1 MDVIRLIASDL
12 DATLLDDQSQLP
24 PDFAETVRALAE
36 RGIRFAATSG
46 RPIYT
51 LEEMFAPLQDDIILV
66 GDNGGAICW
75 KGESLYLS
83 EMDVADWHTLA
94 GQARSA
100 GHAAV
105 LCGLE
110 TAYVEEQFRPYD
122 RVFKRFYTK
131 VEYVPHL
138 EDVTAQVDKFTIY
151 FPEGDAQKGYD
162 ALYGPVWGGR
172 FSVAVAGADW
182 VDIMNPGVHKGAAL
196 LRLGERLGVLPEG
209 MMAFG
214 DTFNDAE
221 MLKAA
226 KYGFLVENGSS
237 ALREEVPFLAPPN
250 TSSGVMQVLRRV
262 LAQNGRVCQSE
273 FRRAKQT
280 TASEK
285 SSDAVL
291 YYGYKSAPSTAESRI
306 SPMGE
311 GALPFAFCQMSRTPA
326 RIARMPM
333 PRHAGEGVSAA
344 VEMPSRVL
352 SPMVKAVERMRATTQ
367 GRTPERKASTPA
379 YLSRSWMRA
388 AMSRMMK
395 KDGRTTPSVA
405 QNAPSTPPC
414 DAPMKVA
421 MLTAS
426 GPGVDSDTA
435 MKLRNSA
442 SESQPLSRTFSR
454 MREIMP

>member
-12 DATLLDDQSQLP
+12 DATLLDSQSQLP

-36 RGIRFAATSG
+36 QGIRFAAASG

-83 EMDVADWHTLA
+83 EMDAADWHTLA

-138 EDVTAQVDKFTIY
+138 EDVTARVDKFTIY
-151 FPEGDAQKGYD
+151 FPEGNAQKGYD

-196 LRLGERLGVLPEG
+196 LLLGERLGVPPEG

-226 KYGFLVENGSS
+226 KYGFLVENGSP

-262 LAQNGRVCQSE
+262 LARNGRVCESD
-273 FRRAKQT
+273 FRSAK
-280 TASEK
+280 
-285 SSDAVL
+285 
-291 YYGYKSAPSTAESRI
+291 
-306 SPMGE
+306 
-311 GALPFAFCQMSRTPA
+311 
-326 RIARMPM
+326 
-333 PRHAGEGVSAA
+333 
-344 VEMPSRVL
+344 
-352 SPMVKAVERMRATTQ
+352 
-367 GRTPERKASTPA
+367 
-379 YLSRSWMRA
+379 
-388 AMSRMMK
+388 
-395 KDGRTTPSVA
+395 
-405 QNAPSTPPC
+405 
-414 DAPMKVA
+414 
-421 MLTAS
+421 
-426 GPGVDSDTA
+426 
-435 MKLRNSA
+435 
-442 SESQPLSRTFSR
+442 
-454 MREIMP
+454 

>member
-12 DATLLDDQSQLP
+12 DATLLDDQSRLP

-36 RGIRFAATSG
+36 RGIRFAAASG

-138 EDVTAQVDKFTIY
+138 EDVTARVDKFTIY

-172 FSVAVAGADW
+172 FSVA
-182 VDIMNPGVHKGAAL
+182 L
-196 LRLGERLGVLPEG
+196 LLLGERLGVLPEG

-226 KYGFLVENGSS
+226 KYGFLVENGSP

-250 TSSGVMQVLRRV
+250 TSSGVIQGLRRV
-262 LAQNGRVCQSE
+262 LAQNGRVCESD
-273 FRRAKQT
+273 FRRAK
-280 TASEK
+280 
-285 SSDAVL
+285 
-291 YYGYKSAPSTAESRI
+291 
-306 SPMGE
+306 
-311 GALPFAFCQMSRTPA
+311 
-326 RIARMPM
+326 
-333 PRHAGEGVSAA
+333 
-344 VEMPSRVL
+344 
-352 SPMVKAVERMRATTQ
+352 
-367 GRTPERKASTPA
+367 
-379 YLSRSWMRA
+379 
-388 AMSRMMK
+388 
-395 KDGRTTPSVA
+395 
-405 QNAPSTPPC
+405 
-414 DAPMKVA
+414 
-421 MLTAS
+421 
-426 GPGVDSDTA
+426 
-435 MKLRNSA
+435 
-442 SESQPLSRTFSR
+442 
-454 MREIMP
+454 